1 MIGRPSCAIGWTPHK
16 RSLPRH
22 GKAKIG
28 RARKANDAQDEAAA
42 LSQAADVQRALGRLA
57 RAGRVALPL
66 PRHAATIGAVGA
78 SARPS
83 AAAPS
88 RSAALAARGLSFDG
102 GGLCVPFAMH
112 G

>member
-42 LSQAADVQRALGRLA
+42 LRQAADAQRALGGWARLR
-57 RAGRVALPL
+57 RAWGEVAGQGR
-66 PRHAATIGAVGA
+66 AAGEGTLSG
-78 SARPS
+78 SRRPIS
-83 AAAPS
+83 GGECLLHPGT
-88 RSAALAARGLSFDG
+88 LAADILS
-102 GGLCVPFAMH
+102 AMARNASP
-112 G
+112 